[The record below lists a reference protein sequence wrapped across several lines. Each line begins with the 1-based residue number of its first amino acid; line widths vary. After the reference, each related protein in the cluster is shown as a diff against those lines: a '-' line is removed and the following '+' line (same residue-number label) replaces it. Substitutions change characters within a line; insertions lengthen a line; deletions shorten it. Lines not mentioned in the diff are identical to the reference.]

1 MSVQV
6 KHCAQ
11 GILEQSEHIRALRE
25 LKGAAGKSRLYSDAV
40 RPLTS
45 DERKELIAGGNRS
58 FQWEGI
64 LVTDDFIPDFIQGN
78 TFSGTVILGRMSG
91 GPVQCEEGI
100 SFPCGIYNSVIAD
113 SEIGEGCLI
122 LRAGFVSNYVI
133 RNGAV
138 IREVQT
144 LCAGS
149 QCTFGNGLDIAVGNE
164 TGGREIMS
172 FAELTIGLASDVA
185 TRRSDA
191 QFLDEYRGA
200 ASRYREACTVS
211 FGVVERGA
219 VLRDTVRVQDTYI
232 GPGTVIDGAQLV
244 KNCTLLGS
252 IEEPVC
258 IGHGAIVT
266 DSCLQWGCDVTSMAI
281 VDRSVLTEHS
291 HVERHGKVTSSVIG
305 PNTGIAE
312 GEVTSSLVGPFV
324 GFHHQALL
332 IAAIWPEGKG
342 NVGYGANVGSNHTS
356 KAPDQEIFCGEGVF
370 FGLGT
375 SVKFPADYTDAPYSI
390 ISTAVSTLP
399 QRVEFPFSL
408 INKPSM
414 VFGDV
419 SPHFN
424 EIYPGWVLSGNIYA
438 IRRNEKKFNTRN
450 RARRSC
456 FKYDVFRPDIVEKM
470 ISARDRLEGVAAVK
484 EYYTQKDV
492 HGLGKNVMQE
502 RSRKAG
508 IDAYSFY
515 IEYYILNA
523 LFRKMSALAENDDT
537 SWIQEMYSRKD
548 GDIEWEF
555 ARRFLV
561 SEGLDARSQ
570 KENLERLCV
579 MLKRIATNTRQSKE
593 KDDGRGRMIITDYSD
608 SHVHASDD
616 PFVLETVRETEQAA
630 VSVNALIAR
639 LGLE

>member
-1 MSVQV
+1 MSAQV
-6 KHCAQ
+6 KNCAES
-11 GILEQSEHIRALRE
+11 ILEQSEHIRALRE
-25 LKGAAGKSRLYSDAV
+25 LKGAAGKSRLYGDAV
-40 RPLTS
+40 RPLTAV
-45 DERKELIAGGNRS
+45 EREALIAGGNRS

-78 TFSGTVILGRMSG
+78 TFSGTVVIGRMSG
-91 GPVQCEEGI
+91 GPVRCEEGI
-100 SFPCGIYNSVIAD
+100 SFPCGIYDSVIAD
-113 SEIGEGCLI
+113 SEIDDGCLI
-122 LRAGFVSNYVI
+122 MRAGFVSNYVI
-133 RNGAV
+133 MKGAIV
-138 IREVQT
+138 REVQS
-144 LCAGS
+144 LCAGT
-149 QCTFGNGLDIAVGNE
+149 QCAFGNGIDIAVGNE
-164 TGGREIMS
+164 TGGREIRS
-172 FAELTIGLASDVA
+172 FAELAVGLAADVA

-191 QFLDEYRGA
+191 QFLDEYRRA
-200 ASRYREACTVS
+200 ADRYTEACTLP
-211 FGVVERGA
+211 FGVVGHGA
-219 VLRDTVRVQDTYI
+219 VLRDTVRVQDAYI

-252 IEEPVC
+252 AEEPVLV
-258 IGHGAIVT
+258 GHGAMVT
-266 DSCLQWGCDVTSMAI
+266 DSCLQWGCEVTSMAI

-291 HVERHGKVTSSVIG
+291 HVERHGKVTSSIVG

-332 IAAIWPEGKG
+332 IAAVWPEGKG

-424 EIYPGWVLSGNIYA
+424 EIYPGWVLSGNVYA
-438 IRRNEKKFNTRN
+438 IRRNERKFSTRN
-450 RARRSC
+450 RARRSH
-456 FKYDVFRPDIVEKM
+456 FDYAVLRPDIFEKM
-470 ISARDRLEGVAAVK
+470 ISARDRLGGIGAVK

-492 HGLGKNVMQE
+492 PGLGKNVMQE

-508 IDAYSFY
+508 IDVYGFY
-515 IEYYILNA
+515 IEFFILTA
-523 LFRKMSALAENDDT
+523 LYRKMSACADSGDAA
-537 SWIQEMYSRKD
+537 WVGDIYSRGD
-548 GDIEWEF
+548 GDAEWEF
-555 ARRFLV
+555 ARRFLF
-561 SEGLDARSQ
+561 SEGLDARSP
-570 KENLERLCV
+570 KENLERFCV
-579 MLKRIATNTRQSKE
+579 MQKRIAVNTRLSKE
-593 KDDGRGRMIITDYSD
+593 KDDGRGRAIISDYAD
-608 SHVHASDD
+608 SHVSASGD
-616 PFVLETVRETEQAA
+616 PFVLETVSETEKLTA
-630 VSVNALIAR
+630 SVNDLMGR
-639 LGLE
+639 LGLL